1 MQSKKLSLIE
11 SITNTAIGF
20 GISLA
25 IQVTLFPLMNIPV
38 SFGQNIFITI
48 VFTAASIGRGYVV
61 RRFFTTKNKI

>member
-11 SITNTAIGF
+11 SVTNTAIGF

-38 SFGQNIFITI
+38 TFGQNIFITI
-48 VFTAASIGRGYVV
+48 VFTGASIGRGYVV
-61 RRFFTTKNKI
+61 RRFFTNQNK